1 MTNPVRG
8 EVQLDLNGQIY
19 ELRPTYAALV
29 AAEAEIGSLFAV
41 VESATDGQLKLADM
55 MAVLWYCHQA
65 AQNGGDRITFAENC
79 MAAGLARLTPAF
91 RSLMEQVL
99 GGA

>member
-1 MTNPVRG
+1 MMNMTRG
-8 EVQLDLNGQIY
+8 ETRLDLEDHVYI
-19 ELRPTYAALV
+19 LRPTYAALV

-41 VESATDGQLKLADM
+41 VEAATSGQLKLADM
-55 MAVLWYCHQA
+55 MSVLWYCHLAVQEDD
-65 AQNGGDRITFAENC
+65 DRALFSQRC

-91 RSLMEQVL
+91 RTLMEQVL